1 MTTAHAVH
9 AAHATP
15 DDEVTAQRQLTIN
28 AEYIA
33 NLARALS
40 TTTRT
45 AVVNVDGTVTP
56 TGVPSRRSNKN
67 NSGRRNLKQHRGRTA
82 LKAVGGYDVSHPGAM
97 AACIAKPADTEM
109 CLTYEQWAARNK

>member
-1 MTTAHAVH
+1 MTIITTRATTAV
-9 AAHATP
+9 TTINT
-15 DDEVTAQRQLTIN
+15 DDIEVVRQTIN

-56 TGVPSRRSNKN
+56 TGVPSRRQNKN
-67 NSGRRNLKQHRGRTA
+67 SSGRRSLKQYRG
-82 LKAVGGYDVSHPGAM
+82 GA
-97 AACIAKPADTEM
+97 
-109 CLTYEQWAARNK
+109 AARRQHPWGNGSVRCGSC